1 MRASELLR
9 KQLLKKPKTQMKS
22 KFINDE
28 IAIIGMACKL
38 PGKADSL
45 ANFQNVLM
53 NGREVTGPIPKGRF
67 GRREAAIPKA
77 AQIGGYLAQQP
88 WGFDAAA
95 FGIAPREASYMDPQH
110 RLLLEVCYHA
120 IEDAGIDPSSLRGK
134 RCGVFV
140 GISTSDF
147 ARQMT
152 SSGDYN
158 GFLSR
163 GALGSMASGRISYHF
178 GLEGPSIVVDTACSS
193 SLVSLHQALTAMA
206 DDRCDMAIVA
216 GASLLLAH
224 DYTIDLA
231 AAGMLASDG
240 RCKPFTRHADG
251 FARGEG
257 VGAVFL
263 LPAPA
268 AVAAGHRIYA
278 NLVASAVNSD
288 GRSNGITAPS
298 QRAQRGVI
306 EEALNRAGIS
316 ADDVSF
322 VETHGTGTDL
332 GDRIE
337 LAALAEV
344 FGRRTTPLYLGAV
357 KANIAHCEG
366 AAGIVSVIKC
376 ALSIHSGMIAPHC
389 MADDIADSPV
399 LAQIKGVFPR
409 RPVEWSV
416 VGRRIA
422 GISSFGMSGTNAHV
436 IAAAPLHTSE
446 ECEKSTEICAH
457 TLLYLSARTQE
468 SMDRLAQSYLEI
480 LERDTAIDVH
490 ALASASLLRRQH
502 WSQCRLAV
510 AGSNAAELAYRL
522 RERIS
527 TGAVVEG
534 ATRIVML
541 FTGQGSQYTN
551 MSREL
556 YESSAMYR
564 RLLDHHAQQL
574 DRIAGMD
581 VSILSTIFTPD
592 PTSRL
597 SGELANSQR
606 VAQLSIFLVEYT
618 LAQLWIELGCKPVV
632 ALGHSVG
639 EYAAACIAGVMNF
652 ETAIRMLIAR
662 ADAMEMACRSQ
673 PSSMLA
679 ISATADDVAK
689 IVRKTNSEQPS
700 IWLAVCNSWNSYVV
714 GGLASTVSVAQE
726 NAEAEGLIC
735 AILATQGAFHTPL
748 MQSAA
753 AEFEISC
760 STLNLDLSPPSGE
773 VQFLSSVQGR
783 TNIAAHEVCKVSYWR
798 DQITQPVDFESALQA
813 ILDEKS
819 NFILEVGPH
828 AVLTAFCASEIR
840 RSGDFPRCSSSLDQ
854 RRKDMDSMLSALA
867 GMCERGI
874 LNARTTYTALTGS
887 SYPGPALTLPSY
899 PFQRDVFKPT
909 SWESTSVCM
918 PSPVST
924 LGVELDEFHVRHMV
938 SLDLERVEDAWMTQ
952 HQINDQVVL
961 PGAFYIASA
970 YSLAERWLPADGRNI
985 RLTNIEIGKPLIL
998 SPGASTAKMVFDL
1011 TGPDKAN
1018 CYQIK
1023 YRDID
1028 SDGKPFA
1035 AVTITKD
1042 RRPANT
1048 PLQSPTIGEDWQSA
1062 ETFYDRYAE
1071 RGVTYGS
1078 LFRRINR
1085 FQSIAPMHVVCEIE
1099 ALVDGQTL
1107 LVNHPGFIDSCLQ
1120 TLGIC
1125 ARNIERA
1132 FVPVS
1137 INEVILNQ
1145 GTEGTK
1151 TVFCNTQL
1159 TSADELLIE
1168 GNITIYSKHGELLG
1182 QLLGVVCVGI
1192 MPDGLKARAES
1203 RKVDWVLKSNL
1214 QNSNFSK
1221 KDGTWL
1227 LFASEHSPDF
1237 ESLTREALEAGIQT
1251 QVVFWRKNGE
1261 LHKRSAANYGE
1272 LTQVDTIV
1280 FLAPKAAL
1288 PLDANYSSLALL
1300 LRSIRDCLEAV
1311 LNQQPGHS
1319 VKFCVVDSSDTPN
1332 DLFELTWG
1340 AMLKAIAV
1348 NLPSEFPNLR
1358 VAYLAMPGPL
1368 SQLLAAVSK
1377 VLNQS
1382 SEIERDEL
1390 ETCFWK
1396 VQDSQF
1402 WRRQTVPEKRIN
1414 EVSGSFQCRP
1424 DGRYLVTGAFGG
1436 VGRHIVKFLIE
1447 DAGCRHLI
1455 LLASGPL
1462 SVDAAQ
1468 WLEGIRSVHS
1478 STEIDLRFADLTDT
1492 SNTESFLSGLN
1503 KPLQGI
1509 FHLAGINVDRPIA
1522 NTDAEQLAKVIDAKL
1537 GGAWALHCYA
1547 ARHSELEYFVLFSSL
1562 ASLVPSPGQLVYALA
1577 NAGLQDLAEHRRSL
1591 GLPAMVIDWGPWAD
1605 TGMMKGI
1612 REKSHSAALRHFSSM
1627 LPARASEAFG
1637 GLMSLH
1643 TIDKASVHF
1652 AVYEKSSERQKKT
1665 SADELVHAK
1674 LATPADLL
1682 SELISTETGHPVSA
1696 LDESLTLDQL
1706 GLDSISVIRIRG
1718 ELQSRLKLVIPAAIF
1733 LNGTTICDLRK
1744 YLDDLDGTITDGV
1757 VEAKPDAAVAMVPAR
1772 LPMSYNQFSLWYE
1785 QNRDK
1790 QSYAYN
1796 CAIGWKLEMCQLH
1809 RHELEARWA
1818 QLVADHE
1825 LLRATFDD
1833 GEGAPDP
1840 SYLVHSVSATLKAC
1854 PVYYLSVKSVEDVL
1868 LYARSLIEEPPQLT
1882 TRFPTKVSFV
1892 ETSDHHTYLLL
1903 SSNHLVMD
1911 ASTIFIVGVQL
1922 LEAVCGRQ
1930 SIPVSRTA
1938 PYHEFVHSQRA
1949 TKADEQERAYQYF
1962 NRRLLTEEGEI
1973 IRMELQGDIPLLTD
1987 KATGG
1992 ISPIPLSQNLVQAMA
2007 AFPANRRAALC
2018 LSAWVLLLSRY
2029 SGQSRVVTGVAF
2041 NGRSQQRWRHT
2052 VGHFVNVLPL
2062 VVDVDETLPT
2072 AEFLNSVLN
2081 ALFEM
2086 VDYQDIPLASIM
2098 SSEKL
2103 KVAHHSTDVLQSYF
2117 NFFDASE
2124 MNIEA
2129 GETGSIAIP
2138 LHIPQQE
2145 AQFDLSLWVTQYSG
2159 SWRMEL
2165 KYRNR
2170 KFSESLAAQ
2179 IARHYSQLLEILAQ
2193 AETEKSHVLQLPM
2206 LQQHELKQL
2215 EDGHGPVDYEKTTFS
2230 TPLCSS
2236 EQRVHEAFELQA
2248 QSRPAS
2254 IAIEWGSHTLDYGTL
2269 DRVATELAAVLRAQ
2283 GIGKEHTVGLL
2294 LPRFGCPETIIAVLA
2309 IWKCDAA
2316 YVALD
2321 MRHPPSRVA
2330 YMVTTARCSLVLT
2343 GFETPKAATSSALE
2357 SISGLGLVRIEFFVS
2372 LAELSIKILRNA
2384 VPKRME
2390 PLMPNSEYADRD
2402 GLLAY
2407 VLFTSGSTGNPKGV
2421 LVEHRGLT
2429 ERLSWMADYF
2439 SFTSE
2444 DRFLQGTVL
2453 TFDVSV
2459 PEFCLPLMY
2468 GGTIVL
2474 FAADDSPTSHA
2485 RVCSAHGV
2493 TLMSTVPSLL
2503 NVLLD
2508 ELVQC
2513 SSLRHLISVGEA
2525 LMRPVVEQWL
2535 SSGTQA
2541 VLHNLYGP
2549 TEATI
2554 YATFHACKA
2563 VPQSPGVS
2571 IGRACPGVLCWV
2583 LDKQGRPVP
2592 PGVAGEL
2599 YLGGSG
2605 VARGYIGTVRSPDP
2619 FFGNPYQTAEKRIY
2633 RTGDIV
2639 KWAKDG
2645 GLEYI
2650 GRNDFRVKFRGQLV
2664 ELGEIE
2670 HVLMEQPEIKH
2681 AAAFVVRFDSGKT
2694 QIQQIVACV
2703 ISSHE
2708 CEATLRA
2715 ALQTRLPEYM
2725 VPSRIFCTDEFPLNG
2740 SGKVDRKNLQSRL
2753 QERLRIESESRE
2765 VDVATEL
2772 SDAQRRIQQIWE
2784 EILNVRSIGTREN
2797 FFQLGG
2803 DSLSLTRLVFAVER
2817 ALKVKVDFGR
2827 FVRNPTIDGLIE
2839 AGVST
2844 RAVSS

>member
-1 MRASELLR
+1 MWVNYLARNC
-9 KQLLKKPKTQMKS
+9 LKKTKTQMKP
-22 KFINDE
+22 KFPNDE

-38 PGKADSL
+38 PGAADSL
-45 ANFQNVLM
+45 ANFHNVLM
-53 NGREVTGPIPKGRF
+53 SGREVTGPMPKGRF
-67 GRREAAIPKA
+67 GRREAAIPETAK
-77 AQIGGYLAQQP
+77 IGGYLDQLP
-88 WGFDAAA
+88 WEFDAAA
-95 FGIAPREASYMDPQH
+95 FGIAPREASYIDPQH

-120 IEDAGIDPSSLRGK
+120 IEDAGIDPSSLRGQ

-193 SLVSLHQALTAMA
+193 SLVSLHQALGALA

-257 VGAVFL
+257 VGAVLL
-263 LPAPA
+263 LPATAA
-268 AVAAGHRIYA
+268 AVAGHRVYA

-288 GRSNGITAPS
+288 GKSNGITAPS

-306 EEALNRAGIS
+306 EEALQRAGIS
-316 ADDVSF
+316 ADEVSF

-344 FGRRTTPLYLGAV
+344 FGGRTMPLYLGAV

-399 LAQIKGVFPR
+399 LTQIKGVFPR
-409 RPVEWSV
+409 TPVQWSV

-436 IAAAPLHTSE
+436 IAAAPLHTSGDH
-446 ECEKSTEICAH
+446 EKSAGICAP

-480 LERDTAIDVH
+480 LERKTTIDVR
-490 ALASASLLRRQH
+490 ALASASLFRRQH
-502 WSQCRLAV
+502 WPQCRLAV
-510 AGSNAAELAYRL
+510 AGSNAAELASRL

-527 TGAVVEG
+527 TGAVEG
-534 ATRIVML
+534 DTRMVML

-551 MSREL
+551 MSRQL

-564 RLLDHHAQQL
+564 RLLDHHARRL
-574 DRIAGMD
+574 DQIAGKD
-581 VSILSTIFTPD
+581 VSILSTMFTPD

-597 SGELANSQR
+597 SGELAQSQR

-639 EYAAACIAGVMNF
+639 EYAAACVAGVMDF
-652 ETAIRMLIAR
+652 ETAVRMLIAR
-662 ADAMEMACRSQ
+662 ADAMEMACRAQ
-673 PSSMLA
+673 PGSMLA
-679 ISATADDVAK
+679 ISAAADNVAN
-689 IVRKTNSEQPS
+689 IVFKSNSGQPS
-700 IWLAVCNSWNSYVV
+700 IWLAVCNSRNSSVV
-714 GGLASTVSVAQE
+714 GGLTSTLSVAQKH
-726 NAEAEGLIC
+726 AEAEGLIC
-735 AILATQGAFHTPL
+735 ATLATQGAFHTPL

-753 AEFEISC
+753 EEFEITC
-760 STLNLDLSPPSGE
+760 SALNLDLSPPTGE
-773 VQFLSSVQGR
+773 VRFLSSVQGR
-783 TNIAAHEVCKVSYWR
+783 TDIAAHEVCEVSYWR
-798 DQITQPVDFESALQA
+798 DQIIQPVDFQSALRVV
-813 ILDEKS
+813 LDEKPS
-819 NFILEVGPH
+819 FVLEVGPH

-840 RSGDFPRCSSSLDQ
+840 RNGDPSRCWPSLDQ
-854 RRKDMDSMLSALA
+854 RRTDMDSMLSALA
-867 GMCERGI
+867 AMCERGI
-874 LNARTTYTALTGS
+874 LNARTTYTAITGLS
-887 SYPGPALTLPSY
+887 HPGPAQTLPSY
-899 PFQRDVFKPT
+899 PFKHEVFKPT
-909 SWESTSVCM
+909 SWEGASVSI
-918 PSPVST
+918 PSPVSASDIEV
-924 LGVELDEFHVRHMV
+924 GEFHVRHMV
-938 SLDLERVEDAWMTQ
+938 LLDLERVEDAWMTQ
-952 HQINDQVVL
+952 HQINNRVVL
-961 PGAFYIASA
+961 PGAFYISSA

-985 RLTNIEIGKPLIL
+985 RLANIEIGKPLIL
-998 SPGASTAKMVFDL
+998 SPDASGVEMVFEL
-1011 TGPDKAN
+1011 TGPDKAGR
-1018 CYQIK
+1018 YQIT

-1028 SDGKPFA
+1028 SESKPFV
-1035 AVTITKD
+1035 AVTITRD
-1042 RRPANT
+1042 RWPATT
-1048 PLQSPTIGEDWQSA
+1048 PAQPPTDGEGWHSA
-1062 ETFYDRYAE
+1062 ETFYDRYVE
-1071 RGVTYGS
+1071 CGVTYGS
-1078 LFRRINR
+1078 LFRRVNR
-1085 FQSIAPMHVVCEIE
+1085 FRRVDAMHVICEIE
-1099 ALVDGQTL
+1099 ALLEGPAL
-1107 LVNHPGFIDSCLQ
+1107 LLNHPGFIDSCLQ

-1125 ARNIERA
+1125 AGNLEQA
-1132 FVPVS
+1132 LVPVV
-1137 INEVILNQ
+1137 INEISLNHAAL
-1145 GTEGTK
+1145 GAK
-1151 TVFCNTQL
+1151 TVFCSTQL
-1159 TSADELLIE
+1159 TSADESLIE
-1168 GNITIYSKHGELLG
+1168 GNISIYSERGELLG
-1182 QLLGVVCVGI
+1182 QFLGVVCVGI
-1192 MPDGLKARAES
+1192 ARDGLEGRAEG
-1203 RKVDWVLKSNL
+1203 RKVDWVLQGKLES
-1214 QNSNFSK
+1214 QNPSAK
-1221 KDGTWL
+1221 ETWL

-1237 ESLTREALEAGIQT
+1237 ESLTREALEVGIET
-1251 QVVFWRKNGE
+1251 HVVFWSRNGE
-1261 LHKRSAANYGE
+1261 LHNRGAKSHDD
-1272 LTQVDTIV
+1272 LTQVDTVV
-1280 FLAPKAAL
+1280 FYAPKEAP
-1288 PLDANYSSLALL
+1288 PLDANYNSLAHL

-1311 LNQQPGHS
+1311 LDRQPGHS

-1340 AMLKAIAV
+1340 AMLKAMAV
-1348 NLPSEFPNLR
+1348 NLPSEFPGLR
-1358 VAYLAMPGPL
+1358 VAYLAMPDLPSQWFAAVNKVL
-1368 SQLLAAVSK
+1368 SQP
-1377 VLNQS
+1377 
-1382 SEIERDEL
+1382 SEIEQGEL
-1390 ETCFWK
+1390 GTCLWK
-1396 VQDSQF
+1396 VQDSEF
-1402 WRRQTVPEKRIN
+1402 WRRQTVPEDRIH
-1414 EVSGSFQCRP
+1414 EVSGAFQCRP
-1424 DGRYLVTGAFGG
+1424 DGHYLVTGAFGG
-1436 VGRHIVKFLIE
+1436 VGRHVVKFLIE
-1447 DAGCRHLI
+1447 DAGCRHLV

-1462 SVDAAQ
+1462 SVDATQ
-1468 WLEGIRSVHS
+1468 WLEGVRFAHS
-1478 STEIDLRFADLTDT
+1478 STEIDLRFADLADASDT
-1492 SNTESFLSGLN
+1492 ERLLSGLD

-1522 NTDAEQLAKVIDAKL
+1522 NTDAVQLAQVIDAKL

-1562 ASLVPSPGQLVYALA
+1562 AALVPSPGQMVYALA
-1577 NAGLQDLAEHRRSL
+1577 NAGLQDLAAHRRSL
-1591 GLPAMVIDWGPWAD
+1591 GLPAMVIDWGPWTD

-1612 REKSHSAALRHFSSM
+1612 RDKSPSVALRRFSSM
-1627 LPARASEAFG
+1627 LPARASKEFG
-1637 GLMSLH
+1637 ALMSLH
-1643 TIDKASVHF
+1643 HIDNAIAHF
-1652 AVYEKSSERQKKT
+1652 AVYEESSETQKRP
-1665 SADELVHAK
+1665 SAAELVQAK

-1696 LDESLTLDQL
+1696 LDETLTLDQL

-1718 ELQSRLKLVIPAAIF
+1718 ELQSRLKLAIPASVF
-1733 LNGTTICDLRK
+1733 LNGNTISGLRK
-1744 YLDDLDGTITDGV
+1744 YLHDLNGAMTDSA
-1757 VEAKPDAAVAMVPAR
+1757 VEVKPETAVALVPAR
-1772 LPMSYNQFSLWYE
+1772 LPMSFNQFSLWYE

-1790 QSYAYN
+1790 RSYAYN
-1796 CAIGWKLEMCQLH
+1796 CAIGWKLGTGKLH
-1809 RHELEARWA
+1809 RHALEARWA

-1833 GEGAPDP
+1833 GEGAPEP
-1840 SYLVHSVSATLKAC
+1840 SYVVHSVSATLKAC
-1854 PVYYLSVKSVEDVL
+1854 PVYYSSVNSVEDVL
-1868 LYARSLIEEPPQLT
+1868 SYARVLIEEPPQLST
-1882 TRFPTKVSFV
+1882 QFPTKVSFI
-1892 ETSDHHTYLLL
+1892 ESSDQHTYLLL

-1922 LEAVCGRQ
+1922 LEAVLGGQ
-1930 SIPVSRTA
+1930 SITVASTA
-1938 PYHEFVHSQRA
+1938 PYHDFVHVQRNI
-1949 TKADEQERAYQYF
+1949 KVDEQERAYRYF
-1962 NRRLLTEEGEI
+1962 TQRLLTGEGEL
-1973 IRMELQGDIPLLTD
+1973 IRMDLPSDRPLVAD
-1987 KATGG
+1987 NATGG
-1992 ISPIPLSQNLVQAMA
+1992 IAPIPLSQNLVQAMA
-2007 AFPANRRAALC
+2007 AFAANRRAALC

-2029 SGQSRVVTGVAF
+2029 SGQPRVVTGIAF

-2081 ALFEM
+2081 TLFEM
-2086 VDYQDIPLASIM
+2086 VDYQDIPLALIM

-2103 KVAHHSTDVLQSYF
+2103 RAAHHSTDLLQSYF

-2124 MNIEA
+2124 MNINA
-2129 GETGSIAIP
+2129 GDTGPVAIP

-2165 KYRNR
+2165 KFRNSE
-2170 KFSESLAAQ
+2170 FSESLAAQ
-2179 IARHYSQLLEILAQ
+2179 MARHYSQLLEVLAQ
-2193 AETEKSHVLQLPM
+2193 AKTEQSPILLLPTLQPS
-2206 LQQHELKQL
+2206 ELKRL
-2215 EDGHGPVDYEKTTFS
+2215 EDGHGPAGYRETKLS
-2230 TPLCSS
+2230 APLGNC

-2248 QSRPAS
+2248 QSRPGS
-2254 IAIEWGSHTLDYGTL
+2254 TAIEWGSQKLDYGTL
-2269 DRVATELAAVLRAQ
+2269 DRVATELAAALRAQ
-2283 GIGKEHTVGLL
+2283 GVGKEHIVGLL
-2294 LPRFGCPETIIAVLA
+2294 LPRFGCPESIIAVLA

-2343 GFETPKAATSSALE
+2343 GIDTPTTAILSALE
-2357 SISGLGLVRIEFFVS
+2357 SISGLGLARIEFFVI
-2372 LAELSIKILRNA
+2372 LAELSIKILRNT
-2384 VPKRME
+2384 VPKRTE
-2390 PLMPNSEYADRD
+2390 RLEPNSEYAGRD

-2429 ERLSWMADYF
+2429 ERLFWMADYF

-2459 PEFCLPLMY
+2459 PEFCLPLMC

-2474 FAADDSPTSHA
+2474 FAADDGPTSHA

-2508 ELVQC
+2508 QLVHC
-2513 SSLRHLISVGEA
+2513 GSLRHLISVGEA

-2535 SSGTQA
+2535 SSRTQA

-2549 TEATI
+2549 TEATV
-2554 YATFHACKA
+2554 YATFHACTA
-2563 VPQSPGVS
+2563 VPQSTRAS
-2571 IGRACPGVLCWV
+2571 IGGACPGVLCWV

-2605 VARGYIGTVRSPDP
+2605 IARGYVGTVRAPDP
-2619 FFGNPYQTAEKRIY
+2619 FCGNPYQTAERRVY

-2639 KWAKDG
+2639 KWGNDG

-2650 GRNDFRVKFRGQLV
+2650 GRNDSRVKFRGQLV

-2670 HVLMEQPEIKH
+2670 HVLMAQSEIKH
-2681 AAAFVVRFDSGKT
+2681 AAVFVLSLGTDTT
-2694 QIQQIVACV
+2694 QTQQIVACV
-2703 ISSHE
+2703 ISDRE
-2708 CEATLRA
+2708 CEALLRA

-2740 SGKVDRKNLQSRL
+2740 SGKVDRKNLEAQL
-2753 QERLRIESESRE
+2753 QERLRIEFESRE
-2765 VDVATEL
+2765 VDVSTEL
-2772 SDAQRRIQQIWE
+2772 CETQRRIQRIWE
-2784 EILNVRSIGTREN
+2784 EILNVRSISTREN

-2817 ALKVKVDFGR
+2817 ELEMKIDFGR

-2839 AGVST
+2839 SGVSIL
-2844 RAVSS
+2844 S